1 VTPMKRSCVPTEPR
15 PESSAE
21 VLPFTPLVHL
31 EHLLRVAGSVA
42 QDANRTWADI
52 WGDLK
57 RCTTLNGAITPEA
70 EKGFVPSCG
79 WPEFLE
85 RFWLLKHYI
94 DSIGRVCDR
103 EH

>member
-1 VTPMKRSCVPTEPR
+1 MKRSYAPAEP
-15 PESSAE
+15 PPQETAA
-21 VLPFTPLVHL
+21 VLPFTPLANL

-57 RCTTLNGAITPEA
+57 RCVTHTGAITPAAEA
-70 EKGFVPSCG
+70 GFVPSCG

-94 DSIGRVCDR
+94 DSIERICDKQ
-103 EH
+103 H